1 MNEQLPGAVYI
12 PFVSQSMRN
21 YAVLHIA
28 AYESRIFRTKERA
41 PIMLCVEVYRPFE
54 ISLEKGPVVPEESDD
69 VISFEDSREAIMEQM
84 SKKKKHSQSFN
95 YSTNLRDSVDT
106 SVYPFED
113 SSVDS

>member
-1 MNEQLPGAVYI
+1 VNEQLPGAVYI

-54 ISLEKGPVVPEESDD
+54 ISLEKVPVMPEEAEDA
-69 VISFEDSREAIMEQM
+69 ISFEDSRDAIIEQM

-95 YSTNLRDSVDT
+95 YSTNMRNSVDT
-106 SVYPFED
+106 SVYPFDDTSEG
-113 SSVDS
+113 S

>member
-54 ISLEKGPVVPEESDD
+54 ISLEKVPVMPEEAEDA
-69 VISFEDSREAIMEQM
+69 ISFEDSRDAIIEQM

-95 YSTNLRDSVDT
+95 Y
-106 SVYPFED
+106 
-113 SSVDS
+113 